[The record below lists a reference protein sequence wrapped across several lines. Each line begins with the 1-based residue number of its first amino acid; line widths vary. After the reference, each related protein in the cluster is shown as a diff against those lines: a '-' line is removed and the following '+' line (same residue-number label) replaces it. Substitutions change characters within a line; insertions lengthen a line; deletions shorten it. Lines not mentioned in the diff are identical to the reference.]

1 MIKHALIFWIT
12 VSLAV
17 LGVVTQFMMF
27 GFRALTSLIIPLL
40 LLGIVFYA
48 YRSAKSGYGQGPG
61 RSKTKVKP
69 SQKTMAKVAG
79 LRKTQPATTGKRK
92 TYPFQV
98 IEGSKGKNDEQLP
111 KYH

>member
-17 LGVVTQFMMF
+17 LGLVTQFMLV

-48 YRSAKSGYGQGPG
+48 YRSAKVGYGQGSG
-61 RSKTKVKP
+61 RSKTKVIP

-79 LRKTQPATTGKRK
+79 LRKTQTAAPSKRK

-98 IEGSKGKNDEQLP
+98 IEGSKGKSDEQLP

>member
-17 LGVVTQFMMF
+17 LGLVTNFMII
-27 GFRALTSLIIPLL
+27 GFRSLTPLIIPLL

-48 YRSAKSGYGQGPG
+48 YRANSLGSVRGAG
-61 RSKTKVKP
+61 RPRVKVKP
-69 SQKTMAKVAG
+69 SQRTMSKVAAMRG
-79 LRKTQPATTGKRK
+79 TEGSSSKRK

-98 IEGSKGKNDEQLP
+98 IEGSKGKNDEHLP

>member
-1 MIKHALIFWIT
+1 MIKHALIFWIS
-12 VSLAV
+12 VALAV
-17 LGVVTQFMMF
+17 LGLVTRFMLVGF
-27 GFRALTSLIIPLL
+27 GALTSLIIPLL

-48 YRSAKSGYGQGPG
+48 NRSFKAGYGRGSG
-61 RSKTKVKP
+61 RSQTKVIP

-79 LRKTQPATTGKRK
+79 LRKTQSAAPGKRK

>member
-17 LGVVTQFMMF
+17 LGLVTNFMMI
-27 GFRALTSLIIPLL
+27 GFRALTPLIIPLL
-40 LLGIVFYA
+40 LLGVVFYA
-48 YRSAKSGYGQGPG
+48 YRANSLGSARAAG
-61 RSKTKVKP
+61 RPRVKVKP
-69 SQKTMAKVAG
+69 SSKTMSKVAAM
-79 LRKTQPATTGKRK
+79 RKPQSTPGKRK

-98 IEGSKGKNDEQLP
+98 IEGSKGKNDEHLP

>member
-1 MIKHALIFWIT
+1 MFRHALIFWISVT
-12 VSLAV
+12 LAV
-17 LGVVTQFMMF
+17 IGLVTGVMNYGLG
-27 GFRALTSLIIPLL
+27 SLSFLIFPLL
-40 LLGIVFYA
+40 LIGVLFYA
-48 YRSAKSGYGQGPG
+48 YRIAPG
-61 RSKTKVKP
+61 RSPRGGGSKVKVKP

-79 LRKTQPATTGKRK
+79 LRKTQTPASGKRK